1 MVLRLTRVLAL
12 VCFCTV
18 SAISMPVQSPIAI
31 DDDIR
36 VFTMVA
42 ALNVSGFDVELGSE
56 YHPVRAEIRKI
67 ADDLDPALL
76 QRLREYYKTHKAG
89 ASDDD
94 QLAKY
99 ISLAIVLTDPPFK
112 PVAREESLPDDSRS
126 VLDFVP
132 LLQEF
137 YQKADIT
144 RLWSRVSPAYEAEM
158 DRFGPFIRNAISR
171 TDSYLRAIS
180 GGLTTQTMRITVEL
194 GAPKNTV
201 NVRSHHDDYSVVLG
215 YAANPAGKI
224 NEIRHAYLHVR
235 LNNYAATAAFK
246 VQGRSNLMAL
256 LNGASGVQRE
266 FASNFENMFT
276 ESLIRAVELRLDRVP
291 AAAADEIVKSDY
303 RAGLLLMPYFY
314 ESLPTYEAGDN
325 PFRQEIA
332 LLAAAID
339 VGKERERFQATFN
352 TIPEPQRQ
360 VVRGEVPIAPLPPP
374 VDPVREL
381 LRTAEA
387 AFDRDKPRAREAF
400 QKVLLEYDPNEGRA
414 LYGLGL
420 IEMDKADEESLTR
433 ALQYFART
441 IESSSADKSMKT
453 WSYIYSGHIH
463 DFKCNRPAALENYR
477 KAIETGDNTRD
488 AQRIAKRDMAQPF
501 GGECQQ

>member
-1 MVLRLTRVLAL
+1 MVLGLTRVLAL
-12 VCFCTV
+12 VCFFAV
-18 SAISMPVQSPIAI
+18 SAISMPVQSPIVI

-36 VFTMVA
+36 IFTVVT

-67 ADDLDPALL
+67 ADDLDPILL
-76 QRLREYYKTHKAG
+76 QRMRDYYKSHKSG
-89 ASDDD
+89 ATDDE

-112 PVAREESLPDDSRS
+112 PVAREESLPDDARS

-137 YQKADIT
+137 YQKAGIT
-144 RLWSRVSPAYEAEM
+144 RVWSRVSPAYESEM
-158 DRFGPFIRNAISR
+158 DRLGPSIRNAIARS
-171 TDSYLRAIS
+171 DSYLRAS
-180 GGLTTQTMRITVEL
+180 GGLSSQSMRITVEL
-194 GAPKNTV
+194 AAPRNTV

-215 YAANPAGKI
+215 YAATPKVD
-224 NEIRHAYLHVR
+224 EIRHAYLHVR
-235 LNNYAATAAFK
+235 LNNYAAVASFK
-246 VQGRSNLMAL
+246 VQGRAALMAL
-256 LNGASGVQRE
+256 FSGVSGVPRE
-266 FASNFENMFT
+266 FSSNFENMFT

-291 AAAADEIVKSDY
+291 AAAADEIVKNNY
-303 RAGLLLMPYFY
+303 RSGLLLMPFFY

-325 PFRQEIA
+325 PFREEIG
-332 LLAAAID
+332 LLAAEINTS
-339 VGKERERFQATFN
+339 KERERFQTTFN

-360 VVRGEVPIAPLPPP
+360 VARGEVPLAPIPPQI
-374 VDPVREL
+374 DPVREL

-387 AFDRDKPRAREAF
+387 AFERDKPRAREAF
-400 QKVLLEYDPNEGRA
+400 ETVLREYDPNEGRA

-420 IEMDKADEESLTR
+420 IEMDRADEESLNR
-433 ALQYFART
+433 ALQYFTRA
-441 IESSSADKSMKT
+441 IGSSSADKSMKT
-453 WSYIYSGHIH
+453 WSYIYSGHIL

-488 AQRIAKRDMAQPF
+488 AQKIAKRDMAQPF

>member
-1 MVLRLTRVLAL
+1 MVLRLTCVLAL
-12 VCFCTV
+12 VCVCAV

-36 VFTMVA
+36 IFSMVT
-42 ALNVSGFDVELGSE
+42 ALNISGFDVELGSQ
-56 YHPVRAEIRKI
+56 YHPVRTEIRKI
-67 ADDLDPALL
+67 ADELDPALL
-76 QRLREYYKTHKAG
+76 QRMRDYYRTHKGAG
-89 ASDDD
+89 TDED

-99 ISLAIVLTDPPFK
+99 MSLAVVLTDPPFK
-112 PVAREESLPDDSRS
+112 PVTREESLPDDARS

-137 YQKADIT
+137 YQKAGVS

-158 DRFGPFIRNAISR
+158 DRLGPYIRNAISR
-171 TDSYLRAIS
+171 ADGYMRAIS
-180 GGLTTQTMRITVEL
+180 GGSTLQTMRITVEL
-194 GAPKNTV
+194 GAPQNTV
-201 NVRSHHDDYSVVLG
+201 NVRNYHDDYSVVLG
-215 YAANPAGKI
+215 YAAMPKVE
-224 NEIRHAYLHVR
+224 EIRHAYLHVR
-235 LNNYAATAAFK
+235 LNNYAGAAAYK

-266 FASNFENMFT
+266 FSSSFENMFT
-276 ESLIRAVELRLDRVP
+276 ESVIRAVELRLDRVP
-291 AAAADEIVKSDY
+291 AAFAEEALKSSY
-303 RAGLLLMPYFY
+303 RSGLLLMPFFY

-325 PFRQEIA
+325 PFRDEIA
-332 LLAAAID
+332 LLAAAVD
-339 VGKERERFQATFN
+339 VGKERERFQTTFN
-352 TIPEPQRQ
+352 TIPEPQRP
-360 VVRGEVPIAPLPPP
+360 VARGEVPVAPAPAP

-400 QKVLLEYDPNEGRA
+400 EKVLREYDPNEGRA

-420 IEMDKADEESLTR
+420 IEMDKADEDSFNR

-441 IESSSADKSMKT
+441 IESSSADRSMKT
-453 WSYIYSGHIH
+453 WSYIYSGHIL

-488 AQRIAKRDMAQPF
+488 AQKIAKRDMAQPF